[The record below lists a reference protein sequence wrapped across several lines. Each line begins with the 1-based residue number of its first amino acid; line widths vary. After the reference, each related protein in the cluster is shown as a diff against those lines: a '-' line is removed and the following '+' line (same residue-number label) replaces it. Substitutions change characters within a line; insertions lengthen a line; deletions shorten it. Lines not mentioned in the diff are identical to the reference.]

1 MSADKIQ
8 KTHSRPYVSVPVV
21 SHSLVVCCR
30 WAFVAFLVLTWHRRP
45 DDAYIEAQSV
55 GKTPDLCDQDSTFS
69 TLVDQCTDCIKEAT
83 ESGNASSDLVPP
95 EFNQF
100 INYCA
105 SEGNGTDQINA
116 VEVSTLLLSYSSLV
130 ASQSSLEAALSSKG
144 YNVSTTT
151 TDMSTTTTP
160 ESRFTV
166 TVAQTATSSPDIGTN
181 RPDTN
186 SSNTKVIVPAVVV
199 PVVFCLAAA
208 AVMWALI
215 RRRRR
220 RMQQDNADT
229 DEFDGK
235 AQLHA
240 DEFRPELE
248 AEAMTTAKEKSTDPD
263 RNSVVAELPAREL
276 VGSEMDATNHADRRA
291 SS

>member
-1 MSADKIQ
+1 MS
-8 KTHSRPYVSVPVV
+8 VV
-21 SHSLVVCCR
+21 SRSLVVCCLSSALR
-30 WAFVAFLVLTWHRRP
+30 GVLTWHRRS
-45 DDAYIEAQSV
+45 DNALIAAQSV
-55 GKTPDLCDQDSTFS
+55 GKIPDLCDQDSSFS
-69 TLVDQCTDCIKEAT
+69 TLLNECTDCVKET
-83 ESGNASSDLVPP
+83 TKSGNASSDVIDA
-95 EFNQF
+95 EFNQY
-100 INYCA
+100 IDYCA
-105 SEGNGTDQINA
+105 SHGNGTVQTNA
-116 VEVSTLLLSYSSLV
+116 VDVSTLLVSYSSLL

-160 ESRFTV
+160 ESRLTV
-166 TVAQTATSSPDIGTN
+166 TVAQTATDSPDGTN
-181 RPDTN
+181 EPDTN
-186 SSNTKVIVPAVVV
+186 SPNTKVIVPAVVV

-208 AVMWALI
+208 AVIWALM

-220 RMQQDNADT
+220 RMQQNNEHT

-276 VGSEMDATNHADRRA
+276 VGSEMDATSHADRRA